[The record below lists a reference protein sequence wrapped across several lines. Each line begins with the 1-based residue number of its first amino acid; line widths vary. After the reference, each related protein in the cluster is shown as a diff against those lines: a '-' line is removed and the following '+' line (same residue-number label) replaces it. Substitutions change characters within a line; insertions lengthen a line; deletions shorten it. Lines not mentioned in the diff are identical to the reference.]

1 MSSALADGFFTTE
14 PPGKP
19 HLNDIIYISQV
30 VDISPAILIPA
41 CDLSDQVAIIKL
53 LVLLTI

>member
-19 HLNDIIYISQV
+19 HSNDIIYISKV

-41 CDLSDQVAIIKL
+41 CDSSDQLAIIKL
-53 LVLLTI
+53 LVLLTV